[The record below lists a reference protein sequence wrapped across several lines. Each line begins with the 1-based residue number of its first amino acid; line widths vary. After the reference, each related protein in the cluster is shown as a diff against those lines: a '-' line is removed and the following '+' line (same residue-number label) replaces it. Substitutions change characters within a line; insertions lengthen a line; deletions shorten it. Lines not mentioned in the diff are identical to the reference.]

1 MAGLVPA
8 VMAGLV
14 PAVYAAN
21 ASAWMPATSAGM
33 TACAMSIASGRK
45 LVMAG
50 LVPAIYAAD
59 ASAWMPAASAGMTA
73 SPANVNP
80 VIARLSRPGDDK
92 ANRKETHSQRIA
104 GQDLQYFK
112 PLWP

>member
-1 MAGLVPA
+1 
-8 VMAGLV
+8 
-14 PAVYAAN
+14 
-21 ASAWMPATSAGM
+21 
-33 TACAMSIASGRK
+33 
-45 LVMAG
+45 MAG

-59 ASAWMPAASAGMTA
+59 ASAWMPATSPGMTACARSIPSEPEPVMAGLVPAICAADASAWMPATSAGMMA
-73 SPANVNP
+73 SPANVNR